1 MKIELTKAQLNA
13 LDNHITG
20 EYSQFSA
27 NDDEITALNECVDMA
42 INLAQDL
49 KFEGQNLDEG
59 EFLSVEKYKFD
70 EVVKMCLNNEITDA
84 KTVALVLRANVI
96 INSKPAY

>member
-49 KFEGQNLDEG
+49 KLEDEIG
-59 EFLSVEKYKFD
+59 DDLMQWFYDRYK
-70 EVVKMCLNNEITDA
+70 NQ
-84 KTVALVLRANVI
+84 
-96 INSKPAY
+96 